1 MMGTEKTSQ
10 FDESRET
17 AMGILVIGSVFV
29 DIKGYPLEKYIPGG
43 RNAGRVIQTHGGVC
57 RNVVEDIGNIGLAPA
72 FLSVVDDSGLGTDVI
87 HRLQRHQVNT
97 DHVLRHPDGL
107 GTWLA
112 VFDHTGDVVASISKR
127 PDLTPL
133 LEVLEE
139 QGDRLVREAD
149 SVVVEIDIDLPIL
162 EKILALSKK
171 HRKEVYG
178 VVSIMSLALERRE
191 LLQKM
196 SCIVFNRQE
205 AGMFFSDDFAGKTVE
220 EMQAILVDKLT
231 RANIPR
237 MVITLGAEGAVHA
250 ELGKS
255 SGYCP
260 SHQLE
265 PIDTTGAGDAF
276 FTGVAIG
283 LTYGKSLAEACRIGT
298 RLATSVI
305 LTRESVCPRF
315 RPEEFGLPR
324 PE

>member
-1 MMGTEKTSQ
+1 
-10 FDESRET
+10 
-17 AMGILVIGSVFV
+17 MGILVIGSVFV

-97 DHVLRHPDGL
+97 DYVLRHPDGL

-127 PDLTPL
+127 PDLSL
-133 LEVLEE
+133 IS
-139 QGDRLVREAD
+139 EAD

-171 HRKEVYG
+171 HGKEVYG

-205 AGMFFSDDFAGKTVE
+205 AGMFFSDEFDGKTVE

-250 ELGKS
+250 ELGRD

-315 RPEEFGLPR
+315 RPEEFGLPNPKQADEIQ